1 MLSSSLV
8 GLLSECEASLAYLGG
23 KSPFSKALTAVAQC
37 LVWCASP
44 FLVSEHGRKGFLRF
58 NKLLGNFSFQ
68 LNLSFLLFSK
78 NSGWYVERSLP
89 SAEIPSPSYLRL
101 LDVVLGLLTLN
112 WLRQ

>member
-37 LVWCASP
+37 LVWCVSP

-68 LNLSFLLFSK
+68 LNLSFLLFRQELWLVR
-78 NSGWYVERSLP
+78 GEAP
-89 SAEIPSPSYLRL
+89 SQRRDPLSQLFAAPGCCSWFTHTKLA
-101 LDVVLGLLTLN
+101 
-112 WLRQ
+112 